1 MLINEI
7 HARHQ
12 RITQHIGFGLMPSPF
27 GTLLPEKSGH
37 PRYSLFFRLDSVAD
51 HRITHMAR

>member
-12 RITQHIGFGLMPSPF
+12 RITQHIGFGLRKM
-27 GTLLPEKSGH
+27 GTQSIFPIF
-37 PRYSLFFRLDSVAD
+37 LFLS
-51 HRITHMAR
+51 

>member
-37 PRYSLFFRLDSVAD
+37 PRYSLFFRLDSVAE
-51 HRITHMAR
+51 IIAK

>member
-37 PRYSLFFRLDSVAD
+37 PRYSLFFSGTG
-51 HRITHMAR
+51 HKRISQENQ